1 MKRLVVGILAHVD
14 SGKTTLSEGL
24 LYSACEI
31 KKLGRVDH
39 GDSFLDNDSI
49 ERNRGI
55 TIFSKQALIKL
66 SQDVEITLL
75 DTPGHVDFSAEM
87 ERTLQVLDY
96 AILVV
101 SGSEGVQS
109 HTETLWRLLEKHNIP
124 TFIFL
129 NKMDLVW
136 KERFELVEELKNI
149 FKDNFV
155 DFSNK
160 RDQGIYEESIAT
172 CDEKLLEEYITTGNI
187 NEKALKKAIFE
198 RKIFPCYFGSALKLE
213 GVDQLVQALRDL
225 TFENDYSDEFGA
237 KVFKIGR
244 DSQGNRITFMK
255 VTGGILKVK
264 DIINGEKINQLRIY
278 SGKKYSTSDQIFPG
292 QIVAATGLINSYPGQ
307 GIGMEIDSE
316 SELLEPVLTYKVE
329 IPSGSDP
336 HTVFKKL
343 KQLEEEEPKLYLS
356 WNDHLSEIHVKLM
369 GEMQLDIIKTLIKQ
383 RFDLDINFGMGNIVY
398 KETIANVVEGI
409 GHFEPL
415 RHYAEVHLLMEPM
428 EPGSDLTFDTLC
440 SEDILDK
447 NWQRLIISHLEEK
460 NHVGVLTG
468 SAITDMKISLVLGKA
483 HKKHTEGGDFRQA
496 TYRGVRQGLMA
507 AESVLLE
514 PWYYFS
520 LCVPSENVG
529 RAMADIQGMSGTIDP
544 PETDGD
550 MSIIHGKC
558 PVYEMR
564 GYQNLINNYT
574 KGKGRLSCV
583 LDGYYPCHNAE
594 DIIEKIG
601 YDPESDIENTSDSVF
616 CQGGSGFIVKW
627 DKVRDHMDLES
638 YMDSIKDC
646 EELDSNINNSIKTQ
660 NLKEISES
668 ELNEI
673 FEKTYGKIQRR
684 SNIGSKIVKPKKE
697 DSFSYSPKSTPTFQG
712 PEYLLIDGYNLIHS
726 WQELKEMAIVDF
738 GAARD
743 ALIDILCN
751 YQGVKQCQLI
761 VVFDAYKVKGNKG
774 SVEQVRN
781 INVVY
786 TKEAETADMYIEKV
800 THKIGRNH
808 KVRVVTSDGL
818 EQLIIMGH
826 GALRV
831 SSKAFEQ
838 EVMDLEKDIREYI
851 SSL

>member
-529 RAMADIQGMSGTIDP
+529 RAMADIQGMSGT
-544 PETDGD
+544 
-550 MSIIHGKC
+550 
-558 PVYEMR
+558 V
-564 GYQNLINNYT
+564 
-574 KGKGRLSCV
+574 
-583 LDGYYPCHNAE
+583 CHPYSNAQLH
-594 DIIEKIG
+594 
-601 YDPESDIENTSDSVF
+601 F
-616 CQGGSGFIVKW
+616 GS
-627 DKVRDHMDLES
+627 
-638 YMDSIKDC
+638 
-646 EELDSNINNSIKTQ
+646 
-660 NLKEISES
+660 
-668 ELNEI
+668 
-673 FEKTYGKIQRR
+673 
-684 SNIGSKIVKPKKE
+684 
-697 DSFSYSPKSTPTFQG
+697 
-712 PEYLLIDGYNLIHS
+712 
-726 WQELKEMAIVDF
+726 
-738 GAARD
+738 
-743 ALIDILCN
+743 
-751 YQGVKQCQLI
+751 
-761 VVFDAYKVKGNKG
+761 
-774 SVEQVRN
+774 
-781 INVVY
+781 
-786 TKEAETADMYIEKV
+786 
-800 THKIGRNH
+800 
-808 KVRVVTSDGL
+808 
-818 EQLIIMGH
+818 
-826 GALRV
+826 
-831 SSKAFEQ
+831 
-838 EVMDLEKDIREYI
+838 
-851 SSL
+851 